1 MSWDSK
7 VLWNEGLFLQPH
19 HFQQADRYHE
29 TLVTGLAQ
37 RMGPYLW
44 GVSALE
50 IDEENLKFGQFAIKS
65 CAGLTPDGT
74 VFRVPGAEDHPPA
87 LEVPKDL
94 KNCVVYLSVPQRRQG
109 ALEVDMTGAELSAA
123 RLRPAEIEVTDVT
136 STGKKAVTMG
146 VGKLRLQ
153 FALEVD
159 DLADRLVI
167 PIAKIIEVKPDGEV
181 LLDKSFVAS
190 CLDLRAAQPLADFR
204 GELVGLLNARKQ
216 ALAGR
221 MSEGGSAK
229 GVAEISDFMLLM
241 VVNRAQPVMQHI
253 AGIENVHPEAFYR
266 MCVGLAGELATFMAD
281 DKSAPEFEPY
291 AHDRLTETFAPV
303 FKALRKY
310 LSSVLEQTAISIPLD
325 PRKYGISVGVIADR
339 KLLSTAGFVLAVQA
353 DIPAENVRR
362 HFQNQAKIGP
372 VEEIRQLVNSALPGI
387 PLRPL
392 PVAPRQIPY
401 HAGVVYFELDGDSNH
416 WGKMRTSGGIAV
428 HVSGEFPG
436 LKMEL
441 WAIRQG

>member
-19 HFQQADRYHE
+19 HFQQADRYTE
-29 TLVTGLAQ
+29 SLVAGLA
-37 RMGPYLW
+37 RRIGPYVW
-44 GVSALE
+44 GVNALE
-50 IDEENLKFGQFAIKS
+50 IDDEVLKFGQFAIKS
-65 CAGLTPDGT
+65 CAGLTHDGT
-74 VFRVPGAEDHPPA
+74 VFRVPSSEDHPPA
-87 LEVPKDL
+87 LDVPEGVKD
-94 KNCVVYLSVPQRRQG
+94 CIIYLTVPQRRQG

-123 RLRPAEIEVTDVT
+123 RLRPGEIEVTDVT

-153 FALEVD
+153 FALGVD
-159 DLADRLVI
+159 DLSDRLCI
-167 PIAKIIEVKPDGEV
+167 PIAKIIEVKPDKEV
-181 LLDKSFVAS
+181 LLDKSFIAS
-190 CLDLRAAQPLADFR
+190 CLDCNAAGPLKDFMR
-204 GELVGLLNARKQ
+204 ELDGLLGHRKT

-221 MSEGGSAK
+221 LSEGGSTK
-229 GVAEISDFMLLM
+229 GVAEISDFLLLM
-241 VVNRAQPVMQHI
+241 CVNRMQPLVKHLSQ
-253 AGIENVHPEAFYR
+253 IENIHPQEFYR
-266 MCVGLAGELATFMAD
+266 VCLCLAGELATFMAN
-281 DKSAPEFEPY
+281 DKSAPAFPPY
-291 AHDRLTETFAPV
+291 AHDNLTATFNPV
-303 FKALRKY
+303 VKVLRQY
-310 LSSVLEQTAISIPLD
+310 LSSVLEQTAVSIPLD
-325 PRKYGISVGVIADR
+325 PRKYGISVGIIADR

-401 HAGVVYFELDGDSNH
+401 HAGVVYFELDGDSAH
-416 WGKMRTSGGIAV
+416 WGKMSTSGGIAV

>member
-19 HFQQADRYHE
+19 HFQQADRYME
-29 TLVTGLAQ
+29 SLVAGLA
-37 RMGPYLW
+37 RRISPYAW
-44 GVSALE
+44 GVNKLE
-50 IDEENLKFGQFAIKS
+50 IDEEVLKFGQFAITS

-74 VFRVPGAEDHPPA
+74 VFRVPHSEDHPPA
-87 LEVPKDL
+87 LEVPEGIKD
-94 KNCVVYLSVPQRRQG
+94 CVIYLTVPQRRQG

-123 RLRPAEIEVTDVT
+123 RMRPGELEVTDVT
-136 STGKKAVTMG
+136 SSGKKAVTMG

-153 FALEVD
+153 FALAVD
-159 DLADRLVI
+159 DLADRLCI
-167 PIAKIIEVKPDGEV
+167 PIAKIIEVKPDKEV
-181 LLDKSFVAS
+181 VLDKGFVPS
-190 CLDLRAAQPLADFR
+190 CLDIQASAALGGFVR
-204 GELVGLLNARKQ
+204 ELDGLLNHRKT
-216 ALAGR
+216 ALSGR
-221 MSEGGSAK
+221 LSEGGSAK
-229 GVAEISDFMLLM
+229 GVAEISDFLLLM
-241 VVNRAQPVMQHI
+241 CVNRMQPVIQHLTK
-253 AGIENVHPEAFYR
+253 IENVHPEDLYR
-266 MCVGLAGELATFMAD
+266 TCIGLAGELATFMAN
-281 DKSAPEFEPY
+281 DKAAPEFPPY
-291 AHDRLTETFAPV
+291 AHDNLTDTFKPV
-303 FKALRKY
+303 IRTLRQY
-310 LSSVLEQTAISIPLD
+310 LSSVLEQTAVSIPLD
-325 PRKYGISVGVIADR
+325 PRKYGISVGIIADR

-401 HAGVVYFELDGDSNH
+401 HAGVVYFELDGDSAH
-416 WGKMRTSGGIAV
+416 WGKMSTSGGIAV